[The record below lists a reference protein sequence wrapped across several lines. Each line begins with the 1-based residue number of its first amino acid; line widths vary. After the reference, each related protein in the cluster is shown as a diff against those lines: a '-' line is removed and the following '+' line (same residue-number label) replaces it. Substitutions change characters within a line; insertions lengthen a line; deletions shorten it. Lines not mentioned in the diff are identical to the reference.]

1 MGSSVQGESA
11 TLSVVGEEYQY
22 PLQCCAY
29 VPRGCN
35 ENQFNEKSFVP
46 KSDVKSMS
54 SPTIMAI
61 GAAESALKDSNW
73 HHQSEA
79 DRVLKLAWE
88 WFLLEL
94 FLKLL

>member
-1 MGSSVQGESA
+1 M
-11 TLSVVGEEYQY
+11 
-22 PLQCCAY
+22 
-29 VPRGCN
+29 
-35 ENQFNEKSFVP
+35 P